1 MKETNK
7 SASKCDDE
15 LKAAVEAW
23 RKQHQ
28 LREDDAVLLLT
39 ELLKI
44 HQDHWEELRR
54 KDLPGFEAIQKDIQ
68 SLLVVNQTLRSQAKA
83 LAVRLAKLGT
93 VKDTT
98 TVTRTAAWLAA
109 VAGALGGVL
118 LGRLLK

>member
-7 SASKCDDE
+7 NPSKCDEE

-28 LREDDAVLLLT
+28 LREDDAVLLLSG
-39 ELLKI
+39 LLKI

-54 KDLPGFEAIQKDIQ
+54 KDLPVFEAIQKDIQ
-68 SLLVVNQTLRSQAKA
+68 SLLVVNQSLRTQAKT
-83 LAVRLAKLGT
+83 LAVRLAKLST
-93 VKDTT
+93 VKDTS

-109 VAGALGGVL
+109 VAGSLGGVL